1 MASEGTHTP
10 PVSAGVSSVSSSA
23 RGSGTEQA
31 TVQAAEHG
39 TEEAAQTQDPMSY
52 SPQEAASPVQTPP
65 RGQQRAA
72 SPPNQ
77 LQLHAQ
83 AVREGQRQR
92 ALRRQREARLAPRN
106 LMADFEAEGSD
117 PRPDAGGV
125 AAARGRSTTP
135 PAGHGADDISARPAI
150 MPPPAV
156 PRRVARAADS
166 PSTPPRRSRAASFAS
181 PSACELT
188 SPGTPEGESEHSIT
202 AAGASSLR
210 DDWVADG
217 SPQHNGGVVLSS
229 LQGGAALD
237 LSPERPPSPSSPP
250 LPPVDS
256 RQRGSS
262 ASALHLRRHGPAR
275 RLAAMATTDDSAS
288 DDDTTAQQVSSP
300 DRPEGS
306 PGGSAALRSAT
317 VRSLRQRFG
326 DLAGAHTRR
335 PTRSA
340 RARALQQ
347 VAAARTDTAPTGDTA
362 SVRSRGSTKSLVSVR
377 SLLDSHAGEGTG
389 AAQAAA
395 ALVPPSP
402 PHSASTDP
410 PRRKRTQGRLR
421 GASADAFLSGRRQ
434 QEGDAQPPPSPIR
447 AQPSAIDAARAALRA
462 GAPRPPS
469 TAGPATSP
477 QAPEQGVAAGAPA
490 LPRALLP
497 LALGM
502 LVRFSAGLDT
512 VMHMQWRR
520 RGRSALLTFDML
532 KPSVQ
537 AVVRHTFSQ
546 GHLEELAGVAPDL
559 YRLSTKCMNASG
571 QPVVGAQALDKRT
584 WRVVVEWPGGE
595 APSQITLTHRRRAF
609 AKAAWD
615 VARTAH
621 RAFLRTVVGSVP
633 PAVATHRA
641 WHPHFKVD
649 AVPIPRAP
657 VAPPPAARPAG
668 ARDLLAAATTTPTLT
683 RALQAAA
690 GLPLSPPRSHKRTAS
705 AARLAHH
712 PGSPAKAP
720 RAAAD
725 MTTPVRVAGNSGVL
739 LAGVAGGREA
749 RKGGGGGLDTG
760 TTLGTHT
767 TTTSVARALAGSRAS
782 PAAASTATGAALTPA
797 SSVASRHTGLCEGE
811 AALLRAGR
819 RVHTGTARPASAR
832 ERASRLLVQRPH
844 QHHPSDATTE
854 AGSVASATGASLPP
868 ELAFLARAAPQLL
881 ARSQRRTE
889 AAAGA
894 STAQAKAA
902 SRAAALSR
910 ELPPLLDAVAMQFIQ
925 AKRSVLPLA
934 ELVEKLGAAARNS
947 GAPRAAAEIR
957 GNLRALAAHSNGW
970 ASIVQ
975 VTAGEFFRIQR
986 SADAQTMKDV
996 RHRISHIDASA
1007 LLER

>member
-1 MASEGTHTP
+1 
-10 PVSAGVSSVSSSA
+10 
-23 RGSGTEQA
+23 
-31 TVQAAEHG
+31 
-39 TEEAAQTQDPMSY
+39 
-52 SPQEAASPVQTPP
+52 
-65 RGQQRAA
+65 
-72 SPPNQ
+72 
-77 LQLHAQ
+77 
-83 AVREGQRQR
+83 
-92 ALRRQREARLAPRN
+92 
-106 LMADFEAEGSD
+106 
-117 PRPDAGGV
+117 
-125 AAARGRSTTP
+125 
-135 PAGHGADDISARPAI
+135 
-150 MPPPAV
+150 
-156 PRRVARAADS
+156 
-166 PSTPPRRSRAASFAS
+166 
-181 PSACELT
+181 
-188 SPGTPEGESEHSIT
+188 
-202 AAGASSLR
+202 
-210 DDWVADG
+210 
-217 SPQHNGGVVLSS
+217 
-229 LQGGAALD
+229 
-237 LSPERPPSPSSPP
+237 
-250 LPPVDS
+250 
-256 RQRGSS
+256 
-262 ASALHLRRHGPAR
+262 
-275 RLAAMATTDDSAS
+275 
-288 DDDTTAQQVSSP
+288 
-300 DRPEGS
+300 
-306 PGGSAALRSAT
+306 
-317 VRSLRQRFG
+317 
-326 DLAGAHTRR
+326 
-335 PTRSA
+335 
-340 RARALQQ
+340 
-347 VAAARTDTAPTGDTA
+347 
-362 SVRSRGSTKSLVSVR
+362 
-377 SLLDSHAGEGTG
+377 
-389 AAQAAA
+389 
-395 ALVPPSP
+395 
-402 PHSASTDP
+402 
-410 PRRKRTQGRLR
+410 
-421 GASADAFLSGRRQ
+421 
-434 QEGDAQPPPSPIR
+434 
-447 AQPSAIDAARAALRA
+447 
-462 GAPRPPS
+462 
-469 TAGPATSP
+469 
-477 QAPEQGVAAGAPA
+477 GVAAGAPA

-595 APSQITLTHRRRAF
+595 APSQTTLTHRRRAF

-621 RAFLRTVVGSVP
+621 RAFLRTVAGSVP

-739 LAGVAGGREA
+739 LAGVAGGGEA

-767 TTTSVARALAGSRAS
+767 TTTSVARALAGS
-782 PAAASTATGAALTPA
+782 
-797 SSVASRHTGLCEGE
+797 LCEGE

-975 VTAGEFFRIQR
+975 VTSGEFFRIQR
-986 SADAQTMKDV
+986 SADAHTMKDV